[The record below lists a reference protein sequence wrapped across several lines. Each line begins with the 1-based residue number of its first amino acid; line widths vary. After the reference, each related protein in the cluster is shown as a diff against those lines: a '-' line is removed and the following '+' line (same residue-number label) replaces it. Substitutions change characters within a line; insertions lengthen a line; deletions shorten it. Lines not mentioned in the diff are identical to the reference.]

1 MKYAAIVIHLA
12 DPMRTWCRKVMK
24 CTGLTLLLWC
34 LVFVFVLPRPGACE
48 GIEKVSY
55 LLQYGPG
62 VHTVFEQQDTSD
74 KPVVDTKDRVAPTTT
89 TPSTL
94 TSKQTSESSLGSKTS
109 SATNSGSFESSTVSH
124 VNIGELHPTTGVI
137 ESVQTDP
144 SPLQTRVNSTV
155 PAGNTQA
162 PKINTV
168 GHEQPRPAAIA
179 VGSTAPEPDRRRNQ
193 CRSPVTVLQKLPPL
207 PLPPTLPTF
216 GAFLRSDVMVNLKPR
231 ELRTLMSTYI
241 GLIEA
246 YKSFNQQ
253 QKRNIAHLEEELARH
268 QLITGRTERLRN
280 TRVAILS
287 K

>member
-1 MKYAAIVIHLA
+1 M
-12 DPMRTWCRKVMK
+12 
-24 CTGLTLLLWC
+24 
-34 LVFVFVLPRPGACE
+34 
-48 GIEKVSY
+48 
-55 LLQYGPG
+55 
-62 VHTVFEQQDTSD
+62 
-74 KPVVDTKDRVAPTTT
+74 KDRVAPTTT

-94 TSKQTSESSLGSKTS
+94 TSKQTSESSLGSKAS
-109 SATNSGSFESSTVSH
+109 STTISGSFESST
-124 VNIGELHPTTGVI
+124 
-137 ESVQTDP
+137 
-144 SPLQTRVNSTV
+144 
-155 PAGNTQA
+155 
-162 PKINTV
+162 INTV

-268 QLITGRTERLRN
+268 QLITGRVERLRN
-280 TRVAILS
+280 TRVEILS